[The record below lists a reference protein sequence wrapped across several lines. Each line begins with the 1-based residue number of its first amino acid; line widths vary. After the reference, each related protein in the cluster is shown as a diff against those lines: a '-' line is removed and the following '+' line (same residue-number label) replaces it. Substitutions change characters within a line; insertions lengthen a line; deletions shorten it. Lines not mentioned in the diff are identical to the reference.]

1 MTPWIKLDDGL
12 HSHPKIIEAW
22 SIDRAGVG
30 LHLRALSY
38 AADHLTDGHIRESW
52 VAELFR
58 VESERTS
65 AVGALLQS
73 GLWERNDDGYL
84 IHDYLEFN
92 ESRADVLARREKDT
106 TRKRGGR

>member
-38 AADHLTDGHIRESW
+38 ADHLTDGHIRESW

-65 AVGALLQS
+65 AGRSATTKRS
-73 GLWERNDDGYL
+73 MGTERRRLPDPRL
-84 IHDYLEFN
+84 PRVQRI
-92 ESRADVLARREKDT
+92 ARRCA
-106 TRKRGGR
+106 RPA